1 MQRRSFLAAAPL
13 ALTPLVGKAAA
24 SERVN
29 LCLVGVRGRGKGLG
43 LNFARLPD
51 AQISHICDVNED
63 ELAKYAPI
71 IEKAQKSA
79 PKQVKDL
86 RDVLKDKSVDGII
99 VATPDHWHALAT
111 IWACQAGKHVYVEK
125 PVSHNIAEGRRM
137 VQAARKHKVV
147 VQTGTQSRSVP
158 HYIEAIKY
166 VRAGKLGKVHMAK
179 AWNSQY
185 RRRVDA
191 VKDSPTP
198 KGLDWDIWQGPAAEH
213 PFNAN
218 RYSYGWRWLWEYGT
232 GDMGN
237 DGVHDLDIARWGLG
251 VDAPSSVTCVA
262 DKLFH
267 AGDAQETP
275 DTQIVTFTFPE
286 KKAVLLYEQRLWS
299 PYHQEG
305 HENGVA
311 FYGSE
316 AYMIIGRKHWK
327 VVRRKNEVEFDK
339 AVTFSDMPHLADFVA
354 RMKDGK
360 APACDIEEGHRSSA
374 LAHLGN
380 IAARVGRPLKYD
392 GKKEAFID
400 DADANRLLARK
411 GRKGFEIPDRI

>member
-1 MQRRSFLAAAPL
+1 ME
-13 ALTPLVGKAAA
+13 T
-24 SERVN
+24 
-29 LCLVGVRGRGKGLG
+29 
-43 LNFARLPD
+43 
-51 AQISHICDVNED
+51 
-63 ELAKYAPI
+63 
-71 IEKAQKSA
+71 
-79 PKQVKDL
+79 DL
-86 RDVLKDKSVDGII
+86 RKVLADKEVDGII
-99 VATPDHWHALAT
+99 VTTPDHWHALAT
-111 IWACQAGKHVYVEK
+111 IWACQAKKHVYVEK
-125 PVSHNIAEGRRM
+125 PVSHNVFEGRRM
-137 VQAARKHKVV
+137 VAAARANKVV

-166 VRAGKLGKVHMAK
+166 IRDGKLGKVHMAK

-191 VKDSPTP
+191 VKDTPTP
-198 KGLDWDIWQGPAAEH
+198 KGLDWDIWQGPAAEQ

-218 RYSYGWRWLWEYGT
+218 RYSYGWRWFWEYGT

-251 VDAPSSVTCVA
+251 VEAPSGVTCVA

-267 AGDAQETP
+267 AGDVQETP

-286 KKAVLLYEQRLWS
+286 KKAILVYEQRLWS

-316 AYMIIGRKHWK
+316 ACMLIGRRSWK
-327 VVRRKNEVEFDK
+327 VVGRKNKVEFEK
-339 AVTFSDMPHLADFVA
+339 AVTFSDVPHMADFVA

-360 APACDIEEGHRSSA
+360 TPACDIEEGHRSTN

-380 IAARVGRPLKYD
+380 IAYRVGRPLKFD
-392 GKKEAFID
+392 GKAETCVGDAEATK
-400 DADANRLLARK
+400 LLKRA
-411 GRKGFEIPDRI
+411 GRKGYEIPEKD